1 MKQMRSFSLF
11 WKIYLTL
18 LLTLFLPMILF
29 DMNHIAHTLR
39 DRDDSDDRDD
49 REPPGIFK
57 NLEWNASELTE
68 RADSMPEELLASW
81 IEDVKNSSGLEIRL
95 KRDGKTFSTKGAE
108 QSEMDEAQLRPGRPI
123 TVSARSRS
131 GRTQAVVTLYLFS
144 PSRRGFPDHVTIPI
158 LVALLCVIFSFMLV
172 KNFMT
177 PLSKLQ
183 NVTRK
188 LADGDFSVRVD
199 SSVTGRSDEIASLG
213 RSFNRMAECVE
224 NLVSS
229 QKRLLRDISHEIRSP
244 LQRMNVAVALL
255 KKDSQ
260 FCSGTGQYLD
270 RIELE
275 VGRIDSMVEE
285 LLTLVRA
292 EEKALMSPEL
302 VVLDEVI
309 RSIVKDAVFESAPD
323 GKTVTANLSKLAVVG
338 DALLLKR
345 ALGNVIRNAI
355 HYTAPETGVEIDM
368 RLEEKE
374 DHVVIAIR
382 DHGHGVAEGDLEK
395 IFLPYYRTDEARERS
410 HGGVGLGLSITKR
423 IIESH
428 GGKISAANSPKGGL
442 EVIVRLNLLG
452 I

>member
-1 MKQMRSFSLF
+1 MKHIRGFSLF

-29 DMNHIAHTLR
+29 DLNHMVHIAR
-39 DRDDSDDRDD
+39 DRDD

-57 NLEWNASELTE
+57 NLEWNASELAE
-68 RADSMPEELLASW
+68 RADSIPDELLASW
-81 IEDVKNSSGLEIRL
+81 IEDVKNSSGLEILVERN
-95 KRDGKTFSTKGAE
+95 GENFFTKGAE
-108 QSEMDEAQLRPGRPI
+108 ESGTDEASLRPGRPI
-123 TVSARSRS
+123 IASALSRS
-131 GRTQAVVTLYLFS
+131 GRTQVVITLYLFK
-144 PSRRGFPDHVTIPI
+144 PSDHGFPNHFTIPL

-172 KNFMT
+172 KNLMT

-199 SSVTGRSDEIASLG
+199 SSVTGRSDEIAALG

-244 LQRMNVAVALL
+244 LQRMDVAVALL

-260 FCSGTGQYLD
+260 FCAGAEQYLD

-285 LLTLVRA
+285 LLTLIRA
-292 EEKALMSPEL
+292 EEKALMSLEL
-302 VVLDEVI
+302 VELDEVI
-309 RSIVKDAVFESAPD
+309 RSIVKDAAFESAPD

-345 ALGNVIRNAI
+345 AFGNVVHNAI

-374 DHVVIAIR
+374 DHVVITIR
-382 DHGHGVAEGDLEK
+382 DHGHGVAEDELEK
-395 IFLPYYRTDEARERS
+395 IFLPYYRTDEARERL
-410 HGGVGLGLSITKR
+410 HGGVGLGLAITKR

-428 GGKISAANSPKGGL
+428 GGKISAANAPKGGL
-442 EVIVRLNLLG
+442 EVSIRLNLLG